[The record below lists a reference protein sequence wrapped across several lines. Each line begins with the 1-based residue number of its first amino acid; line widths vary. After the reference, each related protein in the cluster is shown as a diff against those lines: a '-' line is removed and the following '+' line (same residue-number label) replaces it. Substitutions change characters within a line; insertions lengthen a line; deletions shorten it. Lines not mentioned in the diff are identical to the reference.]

1 MTRQRYGTPW
11 WVQARDL
18 EALEGRA
25 WAEAVWGTGYYRD
38 EVVVPLSDGEAVA
51 RRLAA
56 VERSINQLYAL
67 SAMRQVEVTELQQR
81 RHKPRY

>member
-11 WVQARDL
+11 WAQARDL

-25 WAEAVWGTGYYRD
+25 RAEAVWGTGYYAD
-38 EVVVPLSDGEAVA
+38 EREHSDTVGDHGT
-51 RRLAA
+51 RLTAL
-56 VERSINQLYAL
+56 ERASNELYAL
-67 SAMRQVEVTELQQR
+67 SALRQAEVAELAQH